1 MNNLTVKSVDVFGS
15 AVIAAKDNN
24 GIIWVGVKWMC
35 QGMGMSEG
43 QWKRQITNIQKD
55 LLLSKAGSNLVLPT
69 NGGEKDVFCL
79 QNDYL
84 PIWLAKISITPN
96 IQKNNPELADKLL
109 EYQLKA
115 KDILADAFLPKQ
127 ESAGD
132 VQGQIKLLAQG
143 TTELYE
149 RVDAVTED
157 VKNVKEE
164 MESIKNDLPIL
175 PLEADKIEKAVR
187 KRGVEV
193 LGGKDSNAYRDR
205 GIRQRVYNSIYANLK
220 YNFDGVRTY
229 KAIRRKDAD
238 RAVQIVNEYKPP
250 LFLAD
255 QIENANAQQRL
266 DM

>member
-1 MNNLTVKSVDVFGS
+1 MNDLMVKTVDVFGS

-24 GIIWVGVKWMC
+24 GTIWVGVKWMC

-55 LLLSKAGSNLVLPT
+55 LLLSKAGSNLLLPT

-79 QNDYL
+79 KNDYL

-96 IQKNNPELADKLL
+96 IQKNNPELAEKLL

-127 ESAGD
+127 ENTGD

-143 TTELYE
+143 TTELYQ
-149 RVDAVTED
+149 RVETLEDRIVKFEEELPLFPEDAD
-157 VKNVKEE
+157 A
-164 MESIKNDLPIL
+164 IKNALN
-175 PLEADKIEKAVR
+175 KKV
-187 KRGVEV
+187 VEY

-266 DM
+266 DV